1 MWVMFE
7 RGFVSAV
14 EDRDDKNVLRV
25 RARDKMSLLNT
36 LKVIKD
42 SGHGVEG
49 LEIVEGIGTDYRWR
63 VSMPKE
69 LFAVF
74 VAETATSISYPN
86 FKDRIT
92 KTRGQKWHDALMD
105 VWVAMLAVN
114 DKVPVRKPWVTPN
127 RAKRPVSEVPEGYDD
142 NRYRRA

>member
-14 EDRDDKNVLRV
+14 QDRDDHSIVRV
-25 RARDKMSLLNT
+25 RARDKISLKQT
-36 LKVIKD
+36 LEVIEN
-42 SGHGVEG
+42 SGHDIDG

-74 VAETATSISYPN
+74 VSEVATNISYGN
-86 FKDRIT
+86 FKDHVT

-114 DKVPVRKPWVTPN
+114 DKKPVRKSWG
-127 RAKRPVSEVPEGYDD
+127 AQL
-142 NRYRRA
+142 YR